1 MAADESAISA
11 VAAVCD
17 EPHDEPLSQQYSERG
32 ETERDSADRDRERDR
47 ERDSADRDRE
57 RVDKKYNWH
66 TYWLGAVEQQDGIEE
81 QHRHA
86 NPLLQV
92 PSVLSHT

>member
-32 ETERDSADRDRERDR
+32 ETD
-47 ERDSADRDRE
+47 RDSADRDRE

-66 TYWLGAVEQQDGIEE
+66 TYWLGAVEQQDEIEE